1 MERGRRKNVPEE
13 MEMEARDKDTEE
25 IIPCFTTT
33 GDFTVD
39 YSTFG
44 NSRV

>member
-13 MEMEARDKDTEE
+13 MEMGVRDKDRKE
-25 IIPCFTTT
+25 IIPCWITT

-39 YSTFG
+39 F
-44 NSRV
+44 